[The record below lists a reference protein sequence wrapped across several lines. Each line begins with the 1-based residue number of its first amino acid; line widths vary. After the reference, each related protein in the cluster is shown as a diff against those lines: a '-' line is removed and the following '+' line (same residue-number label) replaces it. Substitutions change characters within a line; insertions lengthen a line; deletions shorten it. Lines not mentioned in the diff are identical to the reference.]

1 MKKGF
6 TLIELLVVIAII
18 GILSVVAV
26 VNLNSA
32 RNKAKV
38 ATAKAYGSS
47 LSAGFILCGD
57 ETGASASVI
66 NDPMVGALGA
76 FDGTEDI
83 CNNATGVLWGA
94 LPNPYDT
101 IDIVVN
107 TPVEGKWDVDIL
119 DTAASG
125 PINGVT
131 CTEQGCVECANATCT

>member
-47 LSAGFILCGD
+47 LSAAFILCGD
-57 ETGASASVI
+57 EAGASTPLIQS
-66 NDPMVGALGA
+66 PMVGTPAV
-76 FDGTEDI
+76 FTGTLDT
-83 CNNATGVLWGA
+83 CTLPTGVLWGN

-101 IDIVVN
+101 ITINVN
-107 TPVEGKWDVDIL
+107 TPAQGAWDINIL
-119 DTAASG
+119 DTDAG
-125 PINGVT
+125 GINGVT
-131 CTEQGCVECANATCT
+131 CTEQGCVECATSTC